1 MRKPGVLLLLI
12 LTLTIAFATIGQDYR
27 FDQALARERAG
38 GLTLA
43 REVAALETALSDV
56 RGAQAAY
63 VAPGQDA
70 AAWMTK
76 VSELFSTIDAGIAR
90 LKEGTVN
97 TDARARYVAAAT
109 ALTDQIDLDT
119 KARELA
125 RSDRLIAS
133 DLVFENVVEGQKRLI
148 AELEAGRAI
157 DAEANQARVNR
168 LTQLRFGMNSASLGF
183 VTLLTV
189 LFGRAVR
196 RETPAPA
203 SAAAPAE
210 ASAASGLLLR
220 SEAST
225 SPAAEKAPAT
235 ARSDVKPA
243 AAGVLADGKA
253 RQPVRGTAPSRETLP
268 LRPAPAPPLS
278 PLLPPPA
285 PANLTEVAELC
296 VDLGRVIDSRD
307 VPSLVER
314 ASTLLQA
321 KGVVLWVADSAG
333 AILRP
338 SVTHGYS
345 DKVLARLGPLQ
356 IDGDNVTSLAFRSMR
371 PQTMSGSGSNASS
384 SSALA
389 VPLLTASGCVGVLA
403 AEIKT
408 DRPASE
414 LLPVAR
420 IIAAQFAAL
429 IAPTEEAHGSF
440 AATRSS
446 L

>member
-1 MRKPGVLLLLI
+1 
-12 LTLTIAFATIGQDYR
+12 
-27 FDQALARERAG
+27 
-38 GLTLA
+38 
-43 REVAALETALSDV
+43 
-56 RGAQAAY
+56 
-63 VAPGQDA
+63 
-70 AAWMTK
+70 MTK
-76 VSELFSTIDAGIAR
+76 VSELFTTIDAGITR

-119 KARELA
+119 RARELA

-133 DLVFENVVEGQKRLI
+133 DLVFENAVEGQKRLI

-168 LTQLRFGMNSASLGF
+168 LTQLRFGMNAASLGF

-196 RETPAPA
+196 REAPVP
-203 SAAAPAE
+203 SPAAAPAE
-210 ASAASGLLLR
+210 ASAATGLLLR
-220 SEAST
+220 PEASA
-225 SPAAEKAPAT
+225 SPAAEKAAVT
-235 ARSDVKPA
+235 ARSDVKP
-243 AAGVLADGKA
+243 AGVLADGKA
-253 RQPVRGTAPSRETLP
+253 RQPVRGNAPSRETLP

-321 KGVVLWVADSAG
+321 KGIVLWVADSAG
-333 AILRP
+333 AMLRP

-371 PQTMSGSGSNASS
+371 PQTMTGSGANA

-429 IAPTEEAHGSF
+429 IAPTEEAFGRVRRYSIFPLSVISFRSRRIVSVTSPGSVVIRRHQSALDRIACSLIFVMTSPGLSPSVF
-440 AATRSS
+440 AAEPSS
-446 L
+446 TDVTSTPSFVPK

>member
-1 MRKPGVLLLLI
+1 MRKPGILLLLI
-12 LTLTIAFATIGQDYR
+12 LTLTIAFATIGQDFR
-27 FDQALARERAG
+27 FDQALARERAA

-43 REVAALETALSDV
+43 REFARLEIALSDV
-56 RGAQAAY
+56 RGAQTAY

-76 VSELFSTIDAGIAR
+76 ASELFARVDAGITR
-90 LKEGTVN
+90 LKETTVSA
-97 TDARARYVAAAT
+97 DARARYDAAAV
-109 ALTDQIDLDT
+109 ALTDQIDLDA

-133 DLVFENVVEGQKRLI
+133 DLVFENAVEGQKRLI
-148 AELEAGRAI
+148 AELDAGRAI

-168 LTQLRFGMNSASLGF
+168 LTRMRFGMNAASLGF

-196 RETPAPA
+196 RETPAPDA
-203 SAAAPAE
+203 AAAPAT
-210 ASAASGLLLR
+210 ASTGSGLMLRPDAAAASQT
-220 SEAST
+220 A
-225 SPAAEKAPAT
+225 KAPVT
-235 ARSDVKPA
+235 AKSGVTPA
-243 AAGVLADGKA
+243 AAGGQADA
-253 RQPVRGTAPSRETLP
+253 RTRQPVRGTAPSREALP
-268 LRPAPAPPLS
+268 LRPSPAPPLT

-314 ASTLLQA
+314 ASAILQA

-333 AILRP
+333 AMLRP

-345 DKVLARLGPLQ
+345 EKTVSRLGPLQ

-371 PQTMSGSGSNASS
+371 PQTMAGSGAGA

-403 AEIKT
+403 AETTT
-408 DRPASE
+408 DRPAGE

-429 IAPTEEAHGSF
+429 IAPAEDEHGSF